1 MPAPKNLMGKAR
13 KPGNPYLVFDG
24 PFGRTEVLKSWQADN
39 SKPYGRW
46 FVAVNGDMGDSY
58 VYDIVHYGHLLE
70 WDREA
75 LTDEYVREVYRAA
88 LKSPKAVF

>member
-1 MPAPKNLMGKAR
+1 MATKNLMGKAR

-58 VYDIVHYGHLLE
+58 VYDIVQYGRLL
-70 WDREA
+70 DFDKDVF
-75 LTDEYVREVYRAA
+75 TQDEVNLILADAYKA
-88 LKSPKAVF
+88 PKAVF